1 MHLEKDWADVPGEQ
15 VDEELWDQDWDD
27 DVLDDEFSV
36 QLRYVCTNMDIC
48 RERKD

>member
-1 MHLEKDWADVPGEQ
+1 MYALRKDWADVPGEQ

-36 QLRYVCTNMDIC
+36 QLRYRTTLSFTRYKV
-48 RERKD
+48 